1 MIPMYHRV
9 DPLALDFVLVHVVC
23 RVPVTVQKSAV
34 VAPHI
39 ALEDARVRVKEV
51 VKVNVQCSVQ
61 PDV

>member
-23 RVPVTVQKSAV
+23 RVPVTVQKSVV

-39 ALEDARVRVKEV
+39 ALEDVRVRVKEV